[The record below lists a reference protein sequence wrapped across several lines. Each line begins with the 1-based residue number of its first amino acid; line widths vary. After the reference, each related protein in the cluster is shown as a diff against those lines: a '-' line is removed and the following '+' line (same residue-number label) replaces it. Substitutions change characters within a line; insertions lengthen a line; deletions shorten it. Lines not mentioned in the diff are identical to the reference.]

1 MVKVIDIGNG
11 CFSGARRDDGL
22 ISLDGESTP
31 KLFKVRVVDKKV
43 RFRKELI
50 ANQSNCAILGGSRVA
65 YTNTKIKACYYKMT
79 GAFSHFY
86 DLINIELTCND
97 HIIMR
102 LIMGTYH

>member
-43 RFRKELI
+43 GSGRNKRLDVCF
-50 ANQSNCAILGGSRVA
+50 LGLRPMGRS
-65 YTNTKIKACYYKMT
+65 KYKWLRGGQLPTSLFM
-79 GAFSHFY
+79 ALEDSQPLQWRLMRSHQPPWP
-86 DLINIELTCND
+86 
-97 HIIMR
+97 
-102 LIMGTYH
+102 

>member
-43 RFRKELI
+43 RFRKEQ
-50 ANQSNCAILGGSRVA
+50 AVGCVFSGV
-65 YTNTKIKACYYKMT
+65 KAH
-79 GAFSHFY
+79 G
-86 DLINIELTCND
+86 EE
-97 HIIMR
+97 
-102 LIMGTYH
+102 